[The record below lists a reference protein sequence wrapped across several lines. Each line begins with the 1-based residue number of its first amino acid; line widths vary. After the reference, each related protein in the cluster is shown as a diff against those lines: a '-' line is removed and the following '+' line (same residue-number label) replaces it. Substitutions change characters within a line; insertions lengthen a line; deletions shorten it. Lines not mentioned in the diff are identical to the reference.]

1 MTTTTTPTPALEL
14 AAKLTAIA
22 EHLRAHPHLPYVVV
36 HRTLGLQ
43 ISAHPNENVD
53 AHAVLIWA
61 KTLTDVSIVLS
72 RHGKPELRRTQVSAR
87 GRIGDHVV
95 EVWDVEDGDLWRWRG
110 DLPQMPITVER
121 LAEYVAAG
129 TVEGLGTR

>member
-1 MTTTTTPTPALEL
+1 MTTTTTPALKL

-22 EHLRAHPHLPYVVV
+22 EHLQAHPDLPYVVV

-43 ISAHPNENVD
+43 ISAGPREVAD

-61 KTLTDVSIVLS
+61 KTLSDVSIRLS
-72 RHGKPELRRTQVSAR
+72 RHGEPELNRTRVSAR
-87 GRIGDHVV
+87 GRIGDQKV
-95 EVWDVEDGDLWRWRG
+95 EVWDVEEGDLYRWRG
-110 DLPQMPITVER
+110 DLPEMPISLDR